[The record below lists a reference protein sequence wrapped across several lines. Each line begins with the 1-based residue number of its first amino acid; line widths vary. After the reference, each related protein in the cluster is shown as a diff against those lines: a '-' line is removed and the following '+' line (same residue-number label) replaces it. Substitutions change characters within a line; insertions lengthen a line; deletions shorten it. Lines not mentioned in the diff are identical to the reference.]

1 MIKGKTSSGF
11 EFEIS
16 EDVANDYELVEN
28 LGELEDNPLILGK
41 IVNQILGKEQTARL
55 KDHVRNEKGIV
66 PTDRMTQEII
76 EIFQNSG
83 EEIKNS

>member
-16 EDVANDYELVEN
+16 KDVVNDYELVEN

-66 PTDRMTQEII
+66 PTDKMTQEII

-83 EEIKNS
+83 EETKNS

>member
-11 EFEIS
+11 EFKIS
-16 EDVANDYELVEN
+16 KDVINDYELVEN

-41 IVNQILGKEQTARL
+41 IVNQILGKEQTNRL

-66 PTDRMTQEII
+66 PTDKMTQEII
-76 EIFQNSG
+76 EIFQNGG
-83 EEIKNS
+83 EEIKNF

>member
-1 MIKGKTSSGF
+1 MIKGKTKSGF

-16 EDVANDYELVEN
+16 KDVVNDYELVEN
-28 LGELEDNPLILGK
+28 LAELEENPLLLGK

>member
-16 EDVANDYELVEN
+16 KDVANDYELVEN

-41 IVNQILGKEQTARL
+41 IVNQILGKEQTVKL
-55 KDHVRNEKGIV
+55 KDHIRNENGVV
-66 PTDRMTQEII
+66 PTDKMTQEII
-76 EIFQNSG
+76 EIFRNGG
-83 EEIKNS
+83 EETKNS

>member
-41 IVNQILGKEQTARL
+41 IVNQILGKEQTARRT
-55 KDHVRNEKGIV
+55 DHVRKEKGIV

>member
-1 MIKGKTSSGF
+1 MIKGTTSSGF
-11 EFEIS
+11 EFTIS
-16 EDVANDYELVEN
+16 EDIKNDYELVEN

-41 IVNQILGKEQTARL
+41 IVNQILGKGQTARL

-76 EIFQNSG
+76 EIFKNGG
-83 EEIKNS
+83 EETKNS

>member
-1 MIKGKTSSGF
+1 MKGKTTSGF

-41 IVNQILGKEQTARL
+41 VVNQILGKEQTARL

-76 EIFQNSG
+76 EIFKNGG

>member
-41 IVNQILGKEQTARL
+41 VVNQILGKEQTARL

-66 PTDRMTQEII
+66 PTDKITQEII
-76 EIFQNSG
+76 EIFKNSG
-83 EEIKNS
+83 EETKNS

>member
-83 EEIKNS
+83 EETKNS

>member
-16 EDVANDYELVEN
+16 KDVVNDYELVEN
-28 LGELEDNPLILGK
+28 LAELEENPLLLGK
-41 IVNQILGKEQTARL
+41 IVNKILGKEQTARL

-83 EEIKNS
+83 EETKNS

>member
-66 PTDRMTQEII
+66 PTDKMTQEII